1 MGSNFDLEFSR
12 VRPPDAMDAS
22 LPFEA
27 YNPHEEAEPFL
38 RHILRHG
45 HGKLAQ
51 SLHRLVTL
59 LRETL
64 PIVVELDDIRREGAG
79 KKLDIFAK
87 SAGWYRV
94 LYGDFKYVVYLFF
107 LAACLMH
114 QFLF

>member
-12 VRPPDAMDAS
+12 VRPPDAMDVS
-22 LPFEA
+22 LLFEA

-38 RHILRHG
+38 RHILKHG

-87 SAGWYRV
+87 SAGWYRL
-94 LYGDFKYVVYLFF
+94 LYGNFKYV
-107 LAACLMH
+107 
-114 QFLF
+114 QS